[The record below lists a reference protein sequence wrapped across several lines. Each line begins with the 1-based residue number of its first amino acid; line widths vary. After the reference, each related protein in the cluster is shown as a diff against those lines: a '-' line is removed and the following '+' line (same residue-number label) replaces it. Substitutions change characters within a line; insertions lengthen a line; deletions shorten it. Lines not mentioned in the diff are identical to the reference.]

1 LPKESHLMR
10 RVVITGL
17 GVIAPIGQ
25 NVPSFAAN
33 LFAGT
38 VAVRPVHFERP
49 QGTFSFLGCPV
60 ADYKPEE
67 HFDPKRL
74 NFYDRFAQF
83 AVVAAR
89 EAWRDSGLTMTPAL
103 APRTATIIGTGAGGQ
118 VTLEESYDRF
128 NTSNGRL
135 HPLTIPRLMANA
147 GSSQVSMDIGAQGPA
162 FTIASACASATH
174 AIGIAMHM
182 VRSGAVD
189 VAITGGSEACLTY
202 GTLKGW
208 EALRVMAPDFCRPFS
223 KDRQGMMLGEGGGA
237 LVLET
242 LESAQARGA
251 KIYAELAG
259 FGMSAD
265 AKDLTTP
272 DADGMSRAVQ
282 GALDDAQLTA
292 DSVDYINA
300 HGTGTRANDT
310 TETKALYTVLGDR
323 AASVPTSSNKSMFG
337 HLLGGA
343 GALETVATVLS
354 IREQKAPP
362 TMGFLGADPECP
374 LDVVPNV
381 ARSMPITVALK
392 NSFAFGGLNAVLAI
406 KRL

>member
-1 LPKESHLMR
+1 MR

-17 GVIAPIGQ
+17 GVVSPIGQ
-25 NVPSFAAN
+25 NVAEFGPN

-38 VAVRPVHFERP
+38 VAVRPVSFARN
-49 QGTFSFLGCPV
+49 QGNFTFLGCPI
-60 ADYKPEE
+60 ADYKPED

-89 EAWRDSGLTMTPAL
+89 EAWRSSGITMTAAL
-103 APRTATIIGTGAGGQ
+103 APKVATIIGTGAGGQ
-118 VTLEESYDRF
+118 VTLEESYDRL
-128 NTSNGRL
+128 NSSSGRL

-147 GSSQVSMDIGAQGPA
+147 GASQVSMDIGAQGPA

-174 AIGIAMHM
+174 AIGVAMHM
-182 VRSGAVD
+182 VRSGAVEIA
-189 VAITGGSEACLTY
+189 VTGGSEACLTY

-237 LVLET
+237 LVLES

-251 KIYAELAG
+251 TIYAELAG

-265 AKDLTTP
+265 AKDITTP
-272 DADGMSRAVQ
+272 DADGMARAVQ
-282 GALDDAQLTA
+282 GALDDARINA
-292 DSVDYINA
+292 AEVDYINA
-300 HGTGTRANDT
+300 HGTGTRANDV
-310 TETKALYTVLGDR
+310 TETKALYQVLGER
-323 AASVPTSSNKSMFG
+323 AGRVPTSSSKSMFG

-343 GALETVATVLS
+343 GALETVATVLAL
-354 IREQKAPP
+354 REQKAPP
-362 TMGFLGADPECP
+362 TMGYLGADPDCA
-374 LDVVPNV
+374 LDVVPNQSRAV
-381 ARSMPITVALK
+381 AMNIALK
-392 NSFAFGGLNAVLAI
+392 NSFAFGGLNAVLAL
-406 KRL
+406 KKFG

>member
-1 LPKESHLMR
+1 MH

-17 GVIAPIGQ
+17 GVVAPTGLD
-25 NVPSFAAN
+25 VPSFAAN

-38 VAVRPVHFERP
+38 VAVNPVSFQRS
-49 QGTFSFLGCPV
+49 QGVFQFLACPIINYQPEAYFDLKKLTFF
-60 ADYKPEE
+60 
-67 HFDPKRL
+67 
-74 NFYDRFAQF
+74 DRFAQF

-89 EAWRDSGLTMTPAL
+89 EAWRDSGLRMTAAL
-103 APRTATIIGTGAGGQ
+103 APRVASIIGTGAGGQ
-118 VTLEESYDRF
+118 LTMEESYDRL
-128 NTSNGRL
+128 NSSSGRL

-147 GSSQVSMDIGAQGPA
+147 GASQVSMELGAQGPA
-162 FTIASACASATH
+162 FTVTSACASATH
-174 AIGIAMHM
+174 AIGVAFQL

-189 VAITGGSEACLTY
+189 VAMTGGSEACLTY

-265 AKDLTTP
+265 AKDITTP
-272 DADGMSRAVQ
+272 DMGGMSRAIQ
-282 GALDDAQLTA
+282 AALDDAGIA
-292 DSVDYINA
+292 AAAVDYVNA

-310 TETKALYTVLGDR
+310 TETQALYQVLGDR
-323 AASVPTSSNKSMFG
+323 AARVPTSSSKSMFG

-343 GALETVATVLS
+343 GALESVATVLALGA
-354 IREQKAPP
+354 QKAPP
-362 TMGFLGADPECP
+362 TMGYLGLDPDCA
-374 LDVVPNV
+374 LDVVPNA
-381 ARSMPITVALK
+381 ARAVPMTVALK
-392 NSFAFGGLNAVLAI
+392 NSFAFGGLNAVLAF
-406 KRL
+406 KAHH